1 VKLMEKMK
9 ILEDEEPEDGGEEL
23 EEARMLHEYAAH
35 VAISFG
41 LSREEF
47 VTMMREI
54 RKVFS
59 GYKEKHG
66 ITTAAISKKAS
77 RIKSVKIRSAMLFHL
92 GFTFGALGVA
102 PFMTAGK
109 GVNVSAYR

>member
-1 VKLMEKMK
+1 MEKMK
-9 ILEDEEPEDGGEEL
+9 VLEAEDGGEEL
-23 EEARMLHEYAAH
+23 EDAHQLMTEYAAH